1 MGGPDGQ
8 RPAHNEQRLLM
19 LAGPLWP
26 QEILPC
32 RTTFNQIFLP
42 VNGQLGSYNFRE
54 ESAWRASGPVH
65 LPLPIFFLFVSRN
78 AHPGLCLP
86 ARPNPAPLSGA
97 SEMQFPN
104 QREKETLSEQALFL
118 SQVVSI
124 FPSLFLI
131 SDRSYQ

>member
-1 MGGPDGQ
+1 MQNYIQPDFPPSDWPVGELQLQGGK
-8 RPAHNEQRLLM
+8 R
-19 LAGPLWP
+19 
-26 QEILPC
+26 
-32 RTTFNQIFLP
+32 
-42 VNGQLGSYNFRE
+42 
-54 ESAWRASGPVH
+54 WRASGPVH
-65 LPLPIFFLFVSRN
+65 LPLPIFFLFMSQN

-104 QREKETLSEQALFL
+104 QREKETLCEQALFL

-131 SDRSYQ
+131 SDRRYQ